1 MAERKG
7 DGIIQVEQHHLD
19 NPISSHAGGSN
30 VRKCSAWK
38 SHTEPRTWD
47 LRHWGCSMC
56 TRAHQVG
63 NRNQDY
69 RFYRGVLGMNNSQA
83 FACSKSELM
92 LLFPFFRVESMLC
105 VEQLNDTIIGKPWQ
119 KSSQDYYCFENTSAF
134 DSANQAALSWGH
146 ITVLFLPHTDP
157 ELVQNDCAGFVLCM

>member
-1 MAERKG
+1 MQYVHQSTPSGQQKSRL
-7 DGIIQVEQHHLD
+7 QVLQ
-19 NPISSHAGGSN
+19 
-30 VRKCSAWK
+30 
-38 SHTEPRTWD
+38 
-47 LRHWGCSMC
+47 
-56 TRAHQVG
+56 
-63 NRNQDY
+63 
-69 RFYRGVLGMNNSQA
+69 RGLGMNNSQA

-134 DSANQAALSWGH
+134 DPANQAALSWGH

-157 ELVQNDCAGFVLCM
+157 ELVQNDRAGFVLCM